1 MIVPL
6 INDSYTETF
15 NSLFQNLLKNKIV
28 DAILVPQAVHN
39 KKSYAHTLVK
49 DPEKIE
55 FAEPFMPFMMTNGAK
70 AVSALTA
77 WDPEEKIGV
86 VLRGCEIRTMIEL
99 AKFKQA
105 NLEQL
110 FIIGIDCLGTV
121 EAQIFESKIT
131 DGEEFNTTEFLQAR
145 VDGNNAEL
153 RQSCQVCKDVVPE
166 KVDLSIGFIGTD
178 IGKSFFIDGA
188 DEVLEKVGLEGKT
201 DEGREKAVAD
211 VRADRDK
218 LYTDFLAGL
227 KKRFPTIDA
236 LLEEFAR
243 CKRCYNCRV
252 ECPICFCKE
261 CVFITK
267 IFQHKPD
274 QYLRWAE
281 RKGATKIPADTL
293 LFHLTRL
300 NHMVVSCVECGFC
313 SSACPHDLP
322 VYELFQYMA
331 HDVQAVFD
339 YHPGENVKDDPP
351 LNTFREKELESVA

>member
-6 INDSYTETF
+6 INNSYTETF
-15 NSLFQNLLKNKIV
+15 NTFFQNLLKKKVV
-28 DAILVPQAVHN
+28 DALLVPQAVHN

-49 DPEKIE
+49 DPAKIQ
-55 FAEPFMPFMMTNGAK
+55 FAEPFLPFLMTNGAK

-77 WDPEEKIGV
+77 WDPGEKIGI

-99 AKFKQA
+99 AKFKQV
-105 NLEQL
+105 NLDQVFL
-110 FIIGIDCLGTV
+110 IGVDCLGTV
-121 EAQIFESKIT
+121 ESATFESKIA
-131 DGEEFNTTEFLQAR
+131 DGAEFNTAEFLQER
-145 VDGNNAEL
+145 LDGKDEEL
-153 RQSCQVCKDVVPE
+153 RKSCQACKDIVPE
-166 KVDLSIGFIGTD
+166 NVDMSIGFIGTD
-178 IGKSFFIDGA
+178 AGKTVFIQGSP
-188 DEVLEKVGLEGKT
+188 EVLEQLGMDGP
-201 DEGREKAVAD
+201 DAANREKAVAGIRED
-211 VRADRDK
+211 RKKKYTAYVAD
-218 LYTDFLAGL
+218 L
-227 KKRFPTIDA
+227 KKRFSTIDEM
-236 LLEEFAR
+236 LEEFAR

-313 SSACPHDLP
+313 SSACPHGLP

-331 HDVQAVFD
+331 NDVQAVFD
-339 YHPGENVKDDPP
+339 YHPGESVKDDPP
-351 LNTFREKELESVA
+351 LNTFREKELESV